1 MDEQPNVAT
10 TEGTAS
16 RKRTRTARPYPVH
29 TLEEATAVA
38 TAIFETNAGLPLD
51 RVLLAKSLGTTPA
64 SSGFTTKLNS
74 SAKYGLTQG
83 GYNDE
88 RIAVTPLGASV
99 VAPKSSDERHKALV
113 DAALEP
119 EIFGRFYKLLD
130 GKRVPEDAYAGNMLQ
145 RELDIPESLTGECLG
160 ILKANGAHV
169 GVLVELGDH
178 MYVTLTGE
186 QEFTE
191 VEAPEPAVPRPPK
204 PVRRDAQRDG
214 KKPDV
219 EPVRPTPSD
228 QAPRLDG
235 TDTKV
240 FIGHVGDQDVVDY
253 LKGVLDDF
261 DVGYGVAEADPAD
274 EAPISDDVS
283 RAMRES
289 NAAVL
294 VFSRPGAG
302 GDHSDT
308 KMLYQL
314 GAASLLFGDRIV
326 SLHEVGSAADGQAP
340 STPNGVEFHR
350 DRLGDL
356 GLALLKE
363 LHRTGV
369 VRVQVRSA

>member
-10 TEGTAS
+10 GEATAS

-38 TAIFETNAGLPLD
+38 SAIFETNAGLPLD

-88 RIAVTPLGASV
+88 RIAVTRLGASV
-99 VAPKSSDERHKALV
+99 VAPKSSDERHQALV

-145 RELDIPESLTGECLG
+145 RELDVPESLTDECLR

-178 MYVTLTGE
+178 LYVTLTGE
-186 QEFTE
+186 QEFSE
-191 VEAPEPAVPRPPK
+191 VVAPEPPVQRPSK
-204 PVRRDAQRDG
+204 PVRRDVQKDG
-214 KKPDV
+214 RKPDV
-219 EPVRPTPSD
+219 EPDRPQPSD
-228 QAPRLDG
+228 EASARSEA
-235 TDTKV
+235 DTRI

-261 DVGYGVAEADPAD
+261 DVGYDVAEGDPAD
-274 EAPISDDVS
+274 EAPVSADVS
-283 RAMRES
+283 KTMRECD
-289 NAAVL
+289 AAVL
-294 VFSRPGAG
+294 VFGKSGAG
-302 GDHSDT
+302 RDASAT

-326 SLHEVGSAADGQAP
+326 SVREVGSDADGQAP
-340 STPNGVEFHR
+340 STPNGVEFQR

-369 VRVQVRSA
+369 VSVQVRSA